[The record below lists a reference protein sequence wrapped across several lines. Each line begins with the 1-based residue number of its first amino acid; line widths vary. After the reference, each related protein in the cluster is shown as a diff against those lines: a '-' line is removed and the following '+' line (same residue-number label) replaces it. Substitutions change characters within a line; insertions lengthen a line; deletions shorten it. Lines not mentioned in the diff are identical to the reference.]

1 MDHFHTRGL
10 GRHRSIGETTGV
22 GTERTPGE
30 AELLLVERPPTDR
43 HPVEVYLTDRT
54 PRARAAA
61 RDSFDKIAS
70 FLTLGQ
76 GTADTL
82 AWHLLRE
89 THIAQIRGALM
100 TRYSAAEANRMLGA
114 LRGVLR
120 ECWRL
125 GLIAAED
132 YRRLRE
138 ATAVRVGA
146 GPSGRALSRGEL
158 RSVFESVED
167 EPPAPERGS
176 AVRTLLY
183 GNGKVLPP
191 QPTPAAAVRWNAMTM
206 GQWDLRRVTAREA
219 IVHALWEADACLRQW
234 AFCACL
240 AMLRRALD
248 LWTVGY
254 RDKYGLTFEWSG
266 GERDDLAGRLQKIAE
281 ENKLYRETIQTIMEG
296 LRQEA
301 DDPHGAVIC
310 RGGYGASRDGL
321 AAMRTKEAYRRLHE
335 MVVSLIATTT
345 PDLAI

>member
-1 MDHFHTRGL
+1 M
-10 GRHRSIGETTGV
+10 ET
-22 GTERTPGE
+22 EWKPGK
-30 AELLLVERPPTDR
+30 ADLLLMERPPADR
-43 HPVEVYLTDRT
+43 HPVEVYLAERT

-61 RDSFDKIAS
+61 RESFNNIAA
-70 FLTLGQ
+70 FLTMGQ

-89 THIAQIRGALM
+89 THVAEIRGALM
-100 TRYSAAEANRMLGA
+100 ARYTATEANRMLAA

-120 ECWRL
+120 ECRRL
-125 GLIAAED
+125 GLVAAED

-138 ATAVRVGA
+138 AAAVRSGS

-167 EPPAPERGS
+167 EPPAPERGG

-183 GNGKVLPP
+183 GNGKVIAP

-206 GQWDLRRVTAREA
+206 GQLALRRAAPREA
-219 IVHALWEADACLRQW
+219 IAHALWEAEVCLRQW

-240 AMLRRALD
+240 AMLRKALD

-254 RDKYGLTFEWSG
+254 RDKHGLTFDWSG
-266 GERDDLAGRLQKIAE
+266 GERDDLHGRLRKIAE

-296 LRQEA
+296 LCQEA
-301 DDPHGAVIC
+301 DDTAHGAVVC
-310 RGGYGASRDGL
+310 RGGYVTAYDGL
-321 AAMRTKEAYRRLHE
+321 AATRIKEAYRRLHE
-335 MVVSLIATTT
+335 MVVSLIAATT
-345 PDLAI
+345 PDLPI